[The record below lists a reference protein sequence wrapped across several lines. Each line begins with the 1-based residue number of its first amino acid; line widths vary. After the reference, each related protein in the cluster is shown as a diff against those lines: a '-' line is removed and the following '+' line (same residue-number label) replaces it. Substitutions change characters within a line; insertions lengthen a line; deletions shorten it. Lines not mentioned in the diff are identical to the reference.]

1 MKINNETIKKYL
13 HYVADT
19 EPPLLHHIWS
29 LVGMMSANLGR
40 RCYFNLGCLTIF
52 PNQYIL
58 LVGDPGVRKSTAMG
72 YAKKFIKNNTRI
84 RIAPDDTGG
93 QRQGLISAM
102 LGEGAG
108 DDLLDELLIGNGPDV
123 NVNEITVADRPHS
136 DDRHTMFVY
145 ASEFASFLGQSSY
158 ELIVFLTKTWDGEDH
173 NYTLKNSKC
182 VLEKPL
188 INLLGGTT
196 PVAIST
202 ALPMEVV
209 GQGFLSRVML
219 VYADSAKKVARPKQ
233 LNEETY
239 NEIRGIFDFVSESF
253 IGKFSETNDASQ
265 LLDSLYEKEVNI
277 TDSRFVYYKTRRHT
291 HLIKLAM
298 ACAALRGS
306 QTIIKDDVED
316 AQTILSLTEQTMPNA
331 LGEFG
336 LSPLGFARQKLL
348 DFINKS
354 PEPFTSE
361 QLWYIMQRDMKP
373 IDFSQTLKDFVNDGK
388 LTTWQSNDRVYY
400 SRNDGAMNK
409 VKIKLEDLI

>member
-1 MKINNETIKKYL
+1 MKISNETIRKYL
-13 HYVADT
+13 RYVADT
-19 EPPLLHHIWS
+19 EPPVLHHIWS
-29 LVGMMSANLGR
+29 LVGVMSANLGR
-40 RCYFNLGCLTIF
+40 RCYYELGCLTIF

-72 YAKKFIKNNTRI
+72 YAKRFIKNNSRI

-102 LGEGAG
+102 LGEGM
-108 DDLLDELLIGNGPDV
+108 DDDFVEELLTEGLGELDSSDIAVP
-123 NVNEITVADRPHS
+123 IRPHS

-196 PVAIST
+196 PVAISS

-209 GQGFLSRVML
+209 GQGFLSRVVL
-219 VYADSAKKVARPKQ
+219 VHADSSKRVARPQ
-233 LNEETY
+233 PLDENVY
-239 NEIRGIFDFVSESF
+239 SEIRKIFDYVSENVQ
-253 IGKFSETNDASQ
+253 GKFTETKDAQ
-265 LLDSLYEKEVNI
+265 EYLDSLYEQDVKI
-277 TDSRFVYYKTRRHT
+277 SDTRFVYYKTRRHT

-298 ACAALRGS
+298 SICALRGS
-306 QTIIKDDVED
+306 QNIIREDIED
-316 AQTILSLTEQTMPNA
+316 AQTILELTEVSMPNA

-336 LSPLGFARQKLL
+336 LSPLGYARQKLL

-354 PEPFTSE
+354 PEPFTAE

-373 IDFSQTLKDFVNDGK
+373 NDFGQVLKDFVNDNK
-388 LTTWQSNDRVYY
+388 VITWSANERVYY
-400 SRNDGAMNK
+400 SRNDKERSKAK
-409 VKIKLEDLI
+409 VKLEDLI

>member
-1 MKINNETIKKYL
+1 
-13 HYVADT
+13 
-19 EPPLLHHIWS
+19 
-29 LVGMMSANLGR
+29 
-40 RCYFNLGCLTIF
+40 
-52 PNQYIL
+52 
-58 LVGDPGVRKSTAMG
+58 MG

-209 GQGFLSRVML
+209 GQGFLSRVIL

-239 NEIRGIFDFVSESF
+239 NEIRGIFDFVSENF